1 MIMII
6 MITCRITSINDAKT
20 KPPQWILEMPWRDG
34 HTAED
39 ADAGNDD
46 DDEEEEEDEEPVEKP
61 KKEKKKKQTDI
72 NLAKTIS
79 SETEYVWGAEKV
91 VMNNEDYLFGYSKEM
106 KQAFR
111 VLKTDRKQRRV
122 PSMKI
127 VKPKDGGDSAQMIA
141 QWSDGMEEPI
151 PCMTV
156 REWKEITAGRGSR
169 EGKEFWCGEHK
180 STKHRLRVHLRLD
193 KEPSYKLISLKEQA
207 RQIAQVAVWM
217 FDENQKETDAAQEV
231 ASTFMVEKVAK
242 PFAKGKVAIEDLK
255 THLKTELEKHFDGK
269 VPRLKKKT
277 PEAKA
282 TKDEDDGESSQKKP
296 QAMKVMKTMK
306 KKKRRLGV
314 KRIQPEAKVTKD
326 EDDDDDDKD
335 SQPKPQAMKA
345 MKSMKRKPTAQPE
358 PQPSKAMK
366 AMENQPQPQP
376 ETFMDFGAVP
386 MGMTDDIQKFLDGP
400 V

>member
-1 MIMII
+1 M
-6 MITCRITSINDAKT
+6 
-20 KPPQWILEMPWRDG
+20 
-34 HTAED
+34 
-39 ADAGNDD
+39 
-46 DDEEEEEDEEPVEKP
+46 
-61 KKEKKKKQTDI
+61 
-72 NLAKTIS
+72 
-79 SETEYVWGAEKV
+79 
-91 VMNNEDYLFGYSKEM
+91 
-106 KQAFR
+106 
-111 VLKTDRKQRRV
+111 DRKKRRV
-122 PSMKI
+122 PSKEI
-127 VKPKDGGDSAQMIA
+127 VMPKDGADSDQVIA

-217 FDENQKETDAAQEV
+217 FGENHKETDAAQEV

-269 VPRLKKKT
+269 IPRLKKKT

-306 KKKRRLGV
+306 KKKKRRLGV
-314 KRIQPEAKVTKD
+314 KKIQPEAKVTKD
-326 EDDDDDDKD
+326 EDDDEDF
-335 SQPKPQAMKA
+335 QPKPQAMKA
-345 MKSMKRKPTAQPE
+345 MKRKKRKETFQPE
-358 PQPSKAMK
+358 PQPMKAMK
-366 AMENQPQPQP
+366 AMEARKNPPQPQP
-376 ETFMDFGAVP
+376 ERSMDFGDVP
-386 MGMTDDIQKFLDGP
+386 MGMTDDMQRFLDGP